1 MEAWQ
6 PYSDERGQIAFFCF
20 VFVFNRLKMNS
31 HSAPQIVVNRT
42 NVQDEADCGEGV
54 DLPTDDHL
62 MTLKALTEKLR
73 LETRR
78 PSYLEWQARLEADRF
93 RDSETGTKGKVVRHK
108 ETSVD
113 PDVSQPKLPSGEL
126 KGFENIDEALTWL
139 RRELVRHCLNY
150 HHHLI
155 FILF

>member
-1 MEAWQ
+1 
-6 PYSDERGQIAFFCF
+6 
-20 VFVFNRLKMNS
+20 MNS